1 MSSVEPDAMAVLS
14 IRTMAIPPIEP
25 TCMSTSAQSNFSEAT
40 SLAAARGSGSTVSA
54 VPGSVR
60 AASTSLWTHSA
71 SATRRM
77 EGMLTAR

>member
-1 MSSVEPDAMAVLS
+1 MLSVEPEAMAVLS

-40 SLAAARGSGSTVSA
+40 SLAAARGSGSTVRA

-60 AASTSLWTHSA
+60 AASTSL
-71 SATRRM
+71 
-77 EGMLTAR
+77 

>member
-1 MSSVEPDAMAVLS
+1 MSSVDPEAIAVLS
-14 IRTMAIPPIEP
+14 IRTMAMPPFEP

-40 SLAAARGSGSTVSA
+40 SLAAARGSRSIVSV

-77 EGMLTAR
+77 DCMLTAR